1 MSDALACVCV
11 CAGARLSARASVC
24 NCIHVNV
31 CVCVRVCVCI
41 CRFVRGSG
49 PTMTLRTI
57 LTFNWVID
65 ANGDIRESAISVRA
79 DNAVERGVP
88 LPENWHNPLR
98 AMALLYWAQEA
109 GHTLAS
115 ESGDGVSELSCSL
128 AGIPKPCRVCSD
140 SELNPGTIFPLRT
153 RSSGWVNFLLCA
165 HVDGNKWYCHAGA
178 SEASETGH
186 LTHGCLDEA
195 GLVLKDI
202 VEEGCGDERPA
213 KRIKPHARPS
223 QLRELLDSSPAAWQ
237 MLVAVAT
244 VKAEYKKAELHGRHP
259 DWNIALAGFEPS
271 PWRWEVVERRAS
283 HVEVVFLWTW
293 HDARNATYSFELTT
307 QRLDNVLSRS
317 NVPLPSSLHL
327 DDRIIQT
334 GLEAAAQT
342 TQRRTL
348 CPCKLLG
355 AWDGRKY
362 QLNPAYWDCALTG
375 SKSKMIVYYW
385 WPHIT
390 VGPKKKLH
398 IVPMRVDDILYNHRT
413 IAGMPLKMRGQCVTF
428 SVEWLKEFAALKN
441 PGISFQGVAYEN
453 VERPE
458 IIADLPKGGIDIQ
471 DVPLFWD
478 LPSGQCSCY
487 SILQLRSLPDDELL
501 PYDSDEAYLEMAKQF
516 RFDILG
522 VVAGDE
528 PEKHFA
534 EFREDVGTLH
544 DERWKTLTW
553 RKPDKES
560 GPCWWLV
567 NPCDEDRT
575 QPPKLLSRSLACL
588 RLELQEQRVATTS
601 KVKRERETR
610 TEQNARAVEVIHS
623 NEQIWRLVGGPP
635 PEALLAPTAE
645 ALAAVSETCTHLQKL
660 VEANKDSHDGLGVF
674 GEELLCAARSL
685 SSLEWRVIRDE
696 RFHITPEGL
705 FDEIVKNVEAIARR
719 SAGEERRRREWLAE
733 REDDEEGAKGEDVS
747 AEEPAVRTP
756 GARIDEYGCNLDRFV
771 ILGGRRP
778 VGWKHAVKIA
788 GWVQVDEMRTLL
800 ELHYDQLHLEKYLAS
815 GKTGLKRRTSDY
827 KVFGSIAQAHRLKLC
842 QRIELPDSI
851 KQIFRCPAHEDKWE
865 KLEEAR
871 LAIARIIQG
880 ERDVEIECARDVD
893 EITEAL
899 RRSSSVYPD
908 ALAGHD
914 RFPDGS
920 RILAEKPPS
929 DLSITDQRAMICTAI
944 SKSGVGSTIS
954 IRTRPLTSNP
964 PIDKFAKAIVDPAL
978 TVKVIAATKKFD
990 ASTQEAILDRLLLV
1004 LFDALFLDASL
1015 TWTARNVSNLHC
1027 SETLPIAKYFLRGLS
1042 VGDAPL
1048 FSGMCAFCARLLP
1061 EKVLGSAWK
1070 FGPPID
1076 RHGQPALDES
1086 GSPDLHAQ
1094 PPCLLRY
1101 SPSLFAKE
1109 APAVFEHD
1117 EATNRL
1123 SIKPGQTPPWLRQSE
1138 SLPPDDPNIWL
1149 YCEDGMFAFIVFI

>member
-1 MSDALACVCV
+1 
-11 CAGARLSARASVC
+11 
-24 NCIHVNV
+24 
-31 CVCVRVCVCI
+31 
-41 CRFVRGSG
+41 
-49 PTMTLRTI
+49 MTWRTT

-65 ANGDIRESAISVRA
+65 ANGDVHESEVSVRA
-79 DNAVERGVP
+79 DHAAERGVP
-88 LPENWHNPLR
+88 LPHNWCNPLR
-98 AMALLYWAQEA
+98 SMSLLYWAKEA
-109 GHTLAS
+109 GHTLTI
-115 ESGDGVSELSCSL
+115 ESGDSVSELSCSL
-128 AGIPKPCRVCSD
+128 AGVPKPCRVHSD
-140 SELNPGTIFPLRT
+140 SEFNPGTILPLRA
-153 RSSGWVNFLLCA
+153 RSYGRMNFVLCA
-165 HVDGNKWYCHAGA
+165 HIDGSKWYCHAGVSGD
-178 SEASETGH
+178 SESGISTN
-186 LTHGCLDEA
+186 GCLDET
-195 GLVLKDI
+195 GLVVKDI

-213 KRIKPHARPS
+213 KRIKPHARSS
-223 QLRELLDSSPAAWQ
+223 QLRELFNSSPAAWQ
-237 MLVAVAT
+237 MLVAIAT
-244 VKAEYKKAELHGRHP
+244 VKAEYQRAKLHGRDA
-259 DWNIALAGFEPS
+259 DWNVALDGFEPS
-271 PWRWEVVERRAS
+271 PWRWEVVEGWAS
-283 HVEVVFLWTW
+283 QVEVCFLWTW
-293 HDARNATYSFELTT
+293 HDDCDATYSYELTT
-307 QRLDNVLSRS
+307 QRLHHLLSRS
-317 NVPLPSSLHL
+317 NVPPPSALHL
-327 DDRIIQT
+327 SDSVIQT
-334 GLEAAAQT
+334 RLEAAAQA

-348 CPCKLLG
+348 CPCRFLG
-355 AWDGRKY
+355 VWDGRKY
-362 QLNPAYWDCALTG
+362 QPDPAYWDCAQAR
-375 SKSKMIVYYW
+375 SKTKPIVYYW

-390 VGPKKKLH
+390 VGPKKKRH
-398 IVPMRVDDILYNHRT
+398 IVPMRVDLVLYEHRP
-413 IAGMPLKMRGQCVTF
+413 IARMPLRLRNQWFTF
-428 SVEWLKEFAALKN
+428 SVEWLQEFAALKN

-458 IIADLPKGGIDIQ
+458 IVADLPKGGVDIQ
-471 DVPLFWD
+471 DVPLFWN
-478 LPSGQCSCY
+478 LPSGQCSSY
-487 SILQLRSLPDDELL
+487 SILQLGNLPDDELL
-501 PYDSDEAYLEMAKQF
+501 PYDSDEVYLEMAKQF
-516 RFDILG
+516 RFDVLG

-534 EFREDVGTLH
+534 EFRENVGTLH
-544 DERWKTLTW
+544 DERWKSLTW

-610 TEQNARAVEVIHS
+610 IEQNAHAVEVIHS

-645 ALAAVSETCTHLQKL
+645 ALAAVSETCTRLRKL

-674 GEELLCAARSL
+674 GEELLRAARSL

-696 RFHITPEGL
+696 RFHITPEAL

-719 SAGEERRRREWLAE
+719 SAGEERRRREWLVE
-733 REDDEEGAKGEDVS
+733 RDDEEEGAKGEDVN
-747 AEEPAVRTP
+747 AEEPAVRIL

-778 VGWKHAVKIA
+778 IGWKQAVKIA

-827 KVFGSIAQAHRLKLC
+827 KVFSSIAQAHRLKLR

-851 KQIFRCPAHEDKWE
+851 KQIFRCPADEDKWE

-880 ERDVEIECARDVD
+880 ERDVDIECARDVD

-920 RILAEKPPS
+920 RILAEEPPS
-929 DLSITDQRAMICTAI
+929 DLSITEQRAMICTAL
-944 SKSGVGSTIS
+944 SKSGVGNTIS

-964 PIDKFAKAIVDPAL
+964 PIDNFAKAIVDPAL
-978 TVKVIAATKKFD
+978 TVKVIAASKKID

-1076 RHGQPALDES
+1076 RHGQPTLDES
-1086 GSPDLHAQ
+1086 GSPDLHGQ

-1123 SIKPGQTPPWLRQSE
+1123 TIKPGQTPPWLRQSE
-1138 SLPPDDPNIWL
+1138 GLPPGDPNVWL
-1149 YCEDGMFAFIVFI
+1149 YCEDGMFVFIVFIRFFKASGATTHIIACKIAVMFLCNDVLAYRML